1 MIVMSNG
8 SYGAVPAAVAALL
21 LGGCGG
27 PAGAS
32 DGGTSTVAAFYPLG
46 WVAEQV
52 GGERVDVALLTSPG
66 VEPHDL
72 ELTPEQVVQVADA
85 GVVVTERG
93 FQPAVDDAVA
103 QEVDGTV
110 VDAADE
116 VDLVATA
123 GGETDPHFWHDPV
136 RMAQLA
142 RAVGAAYADID
153 PEGARTYEAATA
165 DVVARLRQLD
175 ADYRAALRGCTTT
188 TVVTSHDAFG
198 YLAERYGLTVLPIA
212 GLDAGAEPTP
222 ERLAELSDLVRAEG
236 VTTVFTEPLV
246 SPDAGETLASEAGL
260 RVDTLDPIEGV
271 TDETADDDY
280 LSLMRANLA
289 ALVEANGC

>member
-1 MIVMSNG
+1 MIVMSNRR
-8 SYGAVPAAVAALL
+8 YAVGLAAVAALA

-27 PAGAS
+27 AAGAS
-32 DGGTSTVAAFYPLG
+32 GGTSTVAAFYPLG

-52 GGERVDVALLTSPG
+52 GGDRVDVALLTSPG

-72 ELTPEQVVQVADA
+72 ELTPEQVVQLAEA

-103 QEVDGTV
+103 QEFDGTL
-110 VDAADE
+110 VDAAAE
-116 VDLVATA
+116 VDLVPTA
-123 GGETDPHFWHDPV
+123 GGETDPHFWHDPA
-136 RMAQLA
+136 RMAELA
-142 RAVGAAYADID
+142 RAVGAAYADND
-153 PEGARTYEAATA
+153 PDGAEAYQAATA
-165 DVVARLRQLD
+165 DVVAELRQLD
-175 ADYRAALRGCTTT
+175 ADYRAALRDCTTT

-198 YLAERYGLTVLPIA
+198 YLTERYGLTVLPIA

-222 ERLAELSDLVRAEG
+222 ERLAELSDLVRGEG

-246 SPDAGETLASEAGL
+246 SPDVAETLASESGL
-260 RVDTLDPIEGV
+260 RVDTLDPIEGL
-271 TDETADDDY
+271 TDETADEHY

>member
-1 MIVMSNG
+1 VRLHTG
-8 SYGAVPAAVAALL
+8 
-21 LGGCGG
+21 
-27 PAGAS
+27 
-32 DGGTSTVAAFYPLG
+32 
-46 WVAEQV
+46 
-52 GGERVDVALLTSPG
+52 GGEQRDV
-66 VEPHDL
+66 
-72 ELTPEQVVQVADA
+72 ELTPEQVLQVADA
-85 GVVVTERG
+85 RAVATERG

-153 PEGARTYEAATA
+153 SEGARTYEAATA
-165 DVVARLRQLD
+165 GVVARLRQLD

-246 SPDAGETLASEAGL
+246 SPDASETLASEAGL

>member
-1 MIVMSNG
+1 MSNRWYAAG
-8 SYGAVPAAVAALL
+8 LPVAAVLL

-52 GGERVDVALLTSPG
+52 GGDRVDVALLTSPG

-72 ELTPEQVVQVADA
+72 ELTPEQVVQLADA

-103 QEVDGTV
+103 QEFDGTL
-110 VDAADE
+110 VDAAAE
-116 VDLVATA
+116 VDLIATA

-142 RAVGAAYADID
+142 RAVGAAYADND
-153 PEGARTYEAATA
+153 PDGAEAYQAATA
-165 DVVARLRQLD
+165 DVVARLRRLD
-175 ADYRAALRGCTTT
+175 ADYRAALRDCTTT

-212 GLDAGAEPTP
+212 GLDAGAEPSP
-222 ERLAELSDLVRAEG
+222 ERLAELSDLVRGEG

-246 SPDAGETLASEAGL
+246 SPDVAETLASEAGL
-260 RVDTLDPIEGV
+260 RVDTLDPIEGLS
-271 TDETADDDY
+271 DETADEDY